1 MHEQLGP
8 YIILGKLAAGGMATV
23 YVARHSRLENAVGLK
38 VLHPHYQADEKLRI
52 RFVDEAKIQA
62 NLRHPNILQVQDILE
77 LPDASAMVM
86 ELLAGCAL
94 DTYYHKIGRP
104 LPRPRLLG
112 LFLPLL
118 DALSHAHDQGVV
130 HRDLKPSNVFL
141 HCQEAVVVPKL
152 MDFGIAKLQRQALE
166 SQVTA
171 AGAMLGTPQYMAP
184 EQFEDSSKVDARA
197 DQFAIGVML
206 YEATVGA
213 LPFAGEN
220 VAEIMKGILTK
231 APVPPHVVD
240 EGFPQI
246 LEAVILRCLEK
257 NREDRFG
264 SVKELRDALAA
275 AGEEVGSEA
284 IPVDQVPLVDL
295 RAKGIDITT
304 PITSSRM
311 LTQIEAQAGSE
322 RPVTEFDETAPDSSA
337 GTQAWESQPG
347 ITEVQGP
354 PKKGR
359 KWWLWVTVVLL
370 VLAVGGAWVL
380 LTGNKAGGK
389 VGKKSEEVAA
399 TKAAPEVKKRALAEV
414 PERVEEEMAPP
425 LADLPHREGLQLGSW
440 CNPNA
445 TALVEKM
452 INARLMGGWRGQRL
466 SLLEERQLNQLGVT
480 GEEQENFRV
489 IRGQNTLVREMDRL
503 AVAASVK
510 PFKGSPLLEA
520 DLDSLAAKLKQ
531 SDELKRYVVAKSD
544 YLCRSLPLSASGRA
558 AEVGELYNK
567 VLGDHGFEPMEFTP
581 LDSSYADE
589 RLIEAE
595 YSSRAVCCLL
605 KNDSL
610 AVTGRSH

>member
-8 YIILGKLAAGGMATV
+8 YVILGKLAAGGMATV
-23 YVARHSRLENAVGLK
+23 YVAKHARLENAVGLK

-86 ELLAGCAL
+86 ELLSGCAL
-94 DTYYHKIGRP
+94 DTYYAKVGRP
-104 LPRPRLLG
+104 LPLPLLLG

-130 HRDLKPSNVFL
+130 HRDLKPSNIFL
-141 HCQEAVVVPKL
+141 HCQKDVVIPKL

-231 APVPPHVVD
+231 TPVPPHVIH
-240 EGFPQI
+240 EGFPEA
-246 LEAVILRCLEK
+246 LETIILRCLEK
-257 NREDRFG
+257 GREARYD
-264 SVKELRDALAA
+264 SVQQLRDALAA
-275 AGEEVGSEA
+275 VGDEVGSEQIQVA
-284 IPVDQVPLVDL
+284 QVPLIDL
-295 RAKGIDITT
+295 RDRGIDITT

-311 LTQIEAQAGSE
+311 ITQLESSTNSE
-322 RPVTEFDETAPDSSA
+322 RPDNEREETAPDSSA
-337 GTQAWESQPG
+337 GTQAWDSQVDTTG
-347 ITEVQGP
+347 GDRP

-359 KWWLWVTVVLL
+359 KWGLWLTLAI
-370 VLAVGGAWVL
+370 LAVVAVGAFVVFGGKK
-380 LTGNKAGGK
+380 GSKK
-389 VGKKSEEVAA
+389 VGKKSQAVEAKESAVAKKTPDPVPSRNEEEV
-399 TKAAPEVKKRALAEV
+399 
-414 PERVEEEMAPP
+414 APP
-425 LADLPHREGLQLGSW
+425 LAELPHREGLQLGSW

-445 TALVEKM
+445 TSLVEKM
-452 INARLMGGWRGQRL
+452 VNARLMGGWRGERL
-466 SLLEERQLNQLGVT
+466 SRLAERQLNQLGVT

-489 IRGQNTLVREMDRL
+489 IRGQNTLVREVDRL
-503 AVAASVK
+503 AIAASVK
-510 PFKGSPLLEA
+510 PFKASPLTDA
-520 DLDSLAAKLKQ
+520 DLDSLASKLER
-531 SDELKRYVVAKSD
+531 SSELKRYLVAKVD
-544 YLCRSLPLSASGRA
+544 YLCRSLPLSASGDPE
-558 AEVGELYNK
+558 EVGRLYNE
-567 VLGDHGFEPMEFTP
+567 VLEDHGFEPMEFTP

-589 RLIEAE
+589 RLIQAE

-605 KNDSL
+605 KSAAL
-610 AVTGRSH
+610 AQ

>member
-1 MHEQLGP
+1 MQEQLGP

-23 YVARHSRLENAVGLK
+23 YVAKHSRLENAVGLK

-94 DTYYHKIGRP
+94 DSYYHKVGRP
-104 LPRPRLLG
+104 LPLPRLFG

-141 HCQEAVVVPKL
+141 HCQTDVVVPKL

-213 LPFAGEN
+213 IPFAGEN
-220 VAEIMKGILTK
+220 VAEVMKGILTK
-231 APVPPHVVD
+231 APVPPHVID
-240 EGFPQI
+240 EGFPPA
-246 LEAVILRCLEK
+246 LEAVIMRCLEK
-257 NREDRFG
+257 QREARYG
-264 SVKELRDALAA
+264 SVKELRDALAE
-275 AGEEVGSEA
+275 AGEEVALEP
-284 IPVDQVPLVDL
+284 IPVEQVPLVDL
-295 RAKGIDITT
+295 RAKGIDIAT
-304 PITSSRM
+304 PITSSRL
-311 LTQIEAQAGSE
+311 LTRIEAQTDSE

-337 GTQAWESQPG
+337 GTHSWDSQLG
-347 ITEVQGP
+347 ETEVQARP
-354 PKKGR
+354 KGR
-359 KWWLWVTVVLL
+359 RWWLWVIAVLL
-370 VLAVGGAWVL
+370 VLGAGGAWVL
-380 LTGNKAGGK
+380 LSGNKTGKK
-389 VGKKSEEVAA
+389 VGKKSEKVAA
-399 TKAAPEVKKRALAEV
+399 KVAPEVKKKATAAV
-414 PERVEEEMAPP
+414 PEQVEEETAPP
-425 LADLPHREGLQLGSW
+425 LTDLPHREGLQLGSW
-440 CNPNA
+440 CNPNS

-452 INARLMGGWRGQRL
+452 VNARLMGGWRGHRL
-466 SLLEERQLNQLGVT
+466 SRLDERQLNQLGVT

-489 IRGQNTLVREMDRL
+489 IRGQNTLVREVDRL
-503 AVAASVK
+503 AIAASVK
-510 PFKGSPLLEA
+510 PFNGSPLLEA
-520 DLDSLAAKLKQ
+520 DLDTLASKLKQ
-531 SDELKRYVVAKSD
+531 SPELKRYVVAKSD

-558 AEVGELYNK
+558 EEVGALYNK
-567 VLGDHGFEPMEFTP
+567 VLQDHGFEPMEFTP

-589 RLIEAE
+589 RFIEAE

-605 KNDSL
+605 KSDAL
-610 AVTGRSH
+610 AH

>member
-23 YVARHSRLENAVGLK
+23 YVAKHGRLENAVGLK

-86 ELLAGCAL
+86 ELLSGCAL
-94 DTYYHKIGRP
+94 DTYFGKVGRP

-130 HRDLKPSNVFL
+130 HRDLKPSNIFL
-141 HCQEAVVVPKL
+141 HCQKDVVVPKL

-231 APVPPHVVD
+231 APVPPHVVHED
-240 EGFPQI
+240 FPRPLEQI
-246 LEAVILRCLEK
+246 ILRCLEK
-257 NREDRFG
+257 GRESRYG
-264 SVKELRDALAA
+264 SVHELREALAA
-275 AGEEVGSEA
+275 MGDEMGLEV
-284 IPVDQVPLVDL
+284 IPVGQVPLVDL
-295 RAKGIDITT
+295 REKGIDITT
-304 PITSSRM
+304 PITSSR
-311 LTQIEAQAGSE
+311 LITRLEPQTNSE
-322 RPVTEFDETAPDSSA
+322 RPDNEREDTAPDSSA
-337 GTQAWESQPG
+337 GTHAWESQPDATGVERKLKRGRRWG
-347 ITEVQGP
+347 I
-354 PKKGR
+354 
-359 KWWLWVTVVLL
+359 WVTLALL
-370 VLAVGGAWVL
+370 VLVAAGIFILVAGKKG
-380 LTGNKAGGK
+380 GGK
-389 VGKKSEEVAA
+389 SGKKSKPVA
-399 TKAAPEVKKRALAEV
+399 TKEAPVSGKSALT
-414 PERVEEEMAPP
+414 PEPPRVEEEVAPP
-425 LADLPHREGLQLGSW
+425 LVELPHREGLQLGSW
-440 CNPNA
+440 CNPNS

-452 INARLMGGWRGQRL
+452 VNARLMGGWRGKRL
-466 SLLEERQLNQLGVT
+466 SRLAERQLNQLGVT
-480 GEEQENFRV
+480 GEEQANFRV
-489 IRGQNTLVREMDRL
+489 IRGQNTLVREVDRL
-503 AVAASVK
+503 AIAASVK
-510 PFKGSPLLEA
+510 PFKASPLTGA
-520 DLDSLAAKLKQ
+520 DLDSLASELAR
-531 SDELKRYVVAKSD
+531 SEELKRYVVAKVD
-544 YLCRSLPLSASGRA
+544 YLCRSLPLSASGKPE
-558 AEVGELYNK
+558 EVGKLYNK
-567 VLGDHGFEPMEFTP
+567 VLQDHGFEPMEFTP
-581 LDSSYADE
+581 LDNSYADE

-605 KNDSL
+605 KSEAL
-610 AVTGRSH
+610 EQ